1 MREFNGEEIDRE
13 SFMSQLRDRLATA
26 DMNQVK
32 SDVLPFV
39 RNTRE
44 LELWSNDF
52 FLQVAGMMK
61 FL

>member
-1 MREFNGEEIDRE
+1 MREFNGEEIDRD
-13 SFMSQLRDRLATA
+13 SFMSKLRDRLSTA

>member
-1 MREFNGEEIDRE
+1 MREYNGEEIDRE
-13 SFMSQLRDRLATA
+13 SFMVKLRDRLASA

-32 SDVLPFV
+32 NDVLPFV
-39 RNTRE
+39 RNPRE

>member
-13 SFMSQLRDRLATA
+13 SFMSKLRDRLSTA

>member
-13 SFMSQLRDRLATA
+13 SFISKLRDRLSTA

>member
-1 MREFNGEEIDRE
+1 
-13 SFMSQLRDRLATA
+13 MSKLRDRLATA

>member
-13 SFMSQLRDRLATA
+13 SFMSKLRDRLSTA
-26 DMNQVK
+26 EMNQVK

>member
-13 SFMSQLRDRLATA
+13 SFMSKLRDRLATA